1 MKNGKHHLTC
11 WDLKVISSFD
21 KAELCCMTKARTDA
35 ALRLKNKINMLYGW
49 LRKYNKRYAYSEEMY
64 SYTKLDGLWPWTW
77 RDEPCPHQR
86 SYNRAKHRNHHKEQ
100 VSRTSPTPCNERRL
114 YQSDKE
120 IKEIKQ
126 FHGYLLI
133 FFDDLYKKH
142 YMLSKLCD
150 ESSKDLST
158 HPIKYSYMPI
168 LKGENIITVE
178 IGCEIST
185 ISKFLTTQYHDILSL
200 SRITYPC
207 IINAFLVAS
216 SVRMFSFCWLIFS
229 ASCLIKSFKSMVIKI
244 SFKHCYCSFSC

>member
-1 MKNGKHHLTC
+1 MH
-11 WDLKVISSFD
+11 
-21 KAELCCMTKARTDA
+21 
-35 ALRLKNKINMLYGW
+35 
-49 LRKYNKRYAYSEEMY
+49 
-64 SYTKLDGLWPWTW
+64 SYTELDGLWSWTW
-77 RDEPCPHQR
+77 RDKPCPHQR

-100 VSRTSPTPCNERRL
+100 VSGTSPTPCNERRL
-114 YQSDKE
+114 YQCDKE
-120 IKEIKQ
+120 INEIKQ
-126 FHGYLLI
+126 FHGYMLI

-168 LKGENIITVE
+168 LKGANIITVE

-200 SRITYPC
+200 SRITYPS

-216 SVRMFSFCWLIFS
+216 SVRMFSFC
-229 ASCLIKSFKSMVIKI
+229 
-244 SFKHCYCSFSC
+244 

>member
-1 MKNGKHHLTC
+1 MH
-11 WDLKVISSFD
+11 
-21 KAELCCMTKARTDA
+21 
-35 ALRLKNKINMLYGW
+35 
-49 LRKYNKRYAYSEEMY
+49 
-64 SYTKLDGLWPWTW
+64 SYTKLNGLWPWTW

-86 SYNRAKHRNHHKEQ
+86 SYNRANHRNHHKEQ
-100 VSRTSPTPCNERRL
+100 VSGTPPTPCNERRL
-114 YQSDKE
+114 YQRDKE
-120 IKEIKQ
+120 INEIKQ

-142 YMLSKLCD
+142 YMLSKLCY
-150 ESSKDLST
+150 ENSKDLST
-158 HPIKYSYMPI
+158 HPINYSYMAI
-168 LKGENIITVE
+168 QKGENIIAVE

-200 SRITYPC
+200 SRITHLG

>member
-1 MKNGKHHLTC
+1 
-11 WDLKVISSFD
+11 
-21 KAELCCMTKARTDA
+21 MTKARTDA
-35 ALRLKNKINMLYGW
+35 ALRLKNKINTLYGW

-64 SYTKLDGLWPWTW
+64 SYTELNGLCPWTW

-114 YQSDKE
+114 YQRDKE
-120 IKEIKQ
+120 INEIKQ

-168 LKGENIITVE
+168 LNGENIIAVE

-185 ISKFLTTQYHDILSL
+185 ISKFLTTQYYEKPQALQK
-200 SRITYPC
+200 
-207 IINAFLVAS
+207 S
-216 SVRMFSFCWLIFS
+216 SGYFEKPTRMFIANLLGFNRTHIGHHNTPDQLIYHI
-229 ASCLIKSFKSMVIKI
+229 L
-244 SFKHCYCSFSC
+244 